1 MARGVE
7 RFLPKSM
14 STTIDAPPQLDR
26 SPSSMSKE
34 PANSLDSVTSSI
46 RGQIP
51 FALTIFLGAF
61 LLFQIQLIMGKQILP
76 VFGGAPAVWTACL
89 LFFQLAL
96 LGGYCYSH
104 AIAARLNLRRQSFAQ
119 LGFLALIA
127 ILFATL
133 SRNWPTPVPPGSDWA
148 ATTAPD
154 PTLAII
160 KFLAAGI
167 GLPFLLLSTT
177 SPLLQHWFARVAPG
191 RSPYRLYAL
200 SNAGSLLGLL
210 SYPFIV
216 EPNLR
221 MVSQAWIW
229 VAGFAVYAL
238 GYAMCSRIAMRTEDV
253 TSPNRTESAV
263 STKLVSNLG
272 WARSF
277 RWIALAAAAS
287 TLLLASTN
295 LICQEVAVIPFLWV
309 LPLSLYLLSFIFGF
323 ESDRWYRPGIFQ
335 PLFVISVGVVILV
348 SLPNTNYSYLIQLA
362 AYSAVLFT
370 GCMVCHGEA
379 ARSRPATNSL
389 TAFYLCI
396 AMGGAFG
403 GIFVTLIAPRIFPG
417 YWEFPIAVLACMAL
431 IFDLAMRDSSSWWH
445 AGRPSLA
452 LAILAGVV
460 ALVPAT
466 LAPVFPAAARIP
478 NAAVLALTTA
488 LLVAAAYRFLTER
501 RKNPTTP
508 NPAWTRTAARIA
520 LALLTA
526 GFTIS
531 QKAEFYNVIAR
542 SRNFY
547 GVLSVIENRQEHYIA
562 LRHGKTT
569 HGFQY
574 QDRQRALLPTGY
586 YGPGSGANAV
596 IADATSRPLRV
607 GLVGMGVGTLAA
619 LAQPGDVFRFYEI
632 NPDVYKWSSGEQ
644 PYFSYLKN
652 SRGKVEVVIGDG
664 RLALKDE
671 ADRGERQHFDLL
683 VLDAFSSDAIPMHLL
698 TRQAFEIYLLHL
710 KGPTSIIAIHVSN
723 NTLDLR
729 PVLAG
734 IAKEFGFHALHV
746 TPFLPNG
753 PLSQSEWILLS
764 KDPAALNLPD
774 LKNDSEPL
782 SASTVP
788 LLWTDD
794 YCNLLRVLRPRH

>member
-1 MARGVE
+1 
-7 RFLPKSM
+7 M
-14 STTIDAPPQLDR
+14 STALDAPPQLNCSNRTAGDGSR
-26 SPSSMSKE
+26 
-34 PANSLDSVTSSI
+34 NSRNSATSVVYS
-46 RGQIP
+46 QIP

-76 VFGGAPAVWTACL
+76 LFGGAPAVWTACL

-96 LGGYCYSH
+96 LAGYCYSH

-119 LGFLALIA
+119 LGFLAFIA
-127 ILFATL
+127 ILFAML
-133 SRNWPTPVPPGSDWA
+133 SRYWPAPVTPGSDWA

-210 SYPFIV
+210 SYPFLI

-221 MVSQAWIW
+221 LVSHAWMW

-238 GYAMCSRIAMRTEDV
+238 GYAACARIATRPADSTLPDL
-253 TSPNRTESAV
+253 TESAI
-263 STKLVSNLG
+263 SMKLVSNSD
-272 WARSF
+272 WARPL
-277 RWIALAAAAS
+277 RWIALAATAS

-335 PLFVISVGVVILV
+335 PLFVISVGIVILI

-379 ARSRPATNSL
+379 ARSRPTTNSL

-403 GIFVTLIAPRIFPG
+403 GIFVSLIAPRIFPG

-431 IFDLAMRDSSSWWH
+431 IFDLATHDSSSWWH
-445 AGRPSLA
+445 TGRISLA
-452 LAILAGVV
+452 LTILAGVV
-460 ALVPAT
+460 VLGPAILT
-466 LAPVFPAAARIP
+466 PVLPAAARIP
-478 NAAVLALTTA
+478 NAAVLALTA
-488 LLVAAAYRFLTER
+488 VLLVAAAFRLFTER
-501 RKNPTTP
+501 RQNPVPP
-508 NPAWTRTAARIA
+508 NPAWTRTAARVA

-596 IADATSRPLRV
+596 IADTTSRPLRV

-619 LAQPGDVFRFYEI
+619 LAEPGDVFRFYEI

-652 SRGKVEVVIGDG
+652 SQGKIEVIIGDG
-664 RLALKDE
+664 RLALKEE
-671 ADRGERQHFDLL
+671 ADRGNLQNFDLL

-698 TRQAFEIYLLHL
+698 TRQAFEIYLRHL
-710 KGPTSIIAIHVSN
+710 KSPSSVIAIHISN

-734 IAKEFGFHALHV
+734 IAKEFGFYALHV
-746 TPFLPNG
+746 TPFLPIG

-788 LLWTDD
+788 LFWTDD